1 MGKKNNAPQK
11 GTVNVKEQKD
21 KQQSISNIE
30 QPEGK
35 IYRYVFYA
43 IAALMLILTPI
54 LSLNSGISGDEKSSY
69 VHSSRVYDYFAK
81 GDTAALNTQGDPL
94 TQNLEYYGQSFD
106 NFTYLFIKWF
116 HIDHPYEFRHVCNA
130 LAGWCIAF
138 IIALLL
144 VKIAGYRTAILGF
157 LMLLLSPRFL
167 GHSFNNPKDIPFALG
182 YTFAI
187 YQMILLVKE
196 LPKTNIKR
204 LIYIALGIGL
214 ANSIRIGGLMLV
226 AYLMLFCG
234 VWYFFVNKENKWTEQ
249 QFWTKGLILIAKL
262 AVVSLCGFFVS
273 IILWPYLQ
281 QSPFSHAKE
290 SLDLMEHYS
299 VNLKQIFEGVNIWS
313 TNAPWYYLPKYIF
326 MTIPEAVIL
335 GLILFCCFIRKIVK
349 KQRGIIAF
357 IIVFSFAFPILYIIY
372 KASNVYGGWR
382 HVLFTY
388 PFFVTA
394 AALGWEHL
402 YEFAKPKI
410 RPFILALFGLLMLF
424 PIVHIVRSHP
434 HEYVYYNQLCGGINA
449 NYGKYE
455 TDYYQ
460 HSTRAAAKWLDN
472 YLIDNKLKPTQG
484 KKIIIAS
491 NDHKAIEYY
500 FRYDTAK
507 SYEVSYIRYYERGN
521 SDWDY
526 AISINTYINAYQLQQ
541 GIWPPKGT
549 IHTIDVGGKPIA
561 AIIKRENKSDY
572 EGYLLKE
579 KLSDTTL
586 SNEER
591 FEILQQAIAAY
602 NDAYQ
607 YDPHNETAILNLIE
621 LYANLHR
628 VDSMLYF
635 TNQLVNVCPNENF
648 LNVAINV
655 YNSVYQNSHDQ
666 NMLNQIFALHQR
678 MIDENPYSAQY
689 YYNLA
694 MMYVQMGN
702 LNKGKELM
710 EACMKKNKRTFEANY
725 YDAIF
730 LAQTGRQS
738 EAIDLLIK
746 AKKKFPGNAD
756 ICDNLI
762 GQIQG
767 INHQR

>member
-1 MGKKNNAPQK
+1 MAKKHQKKEIVTEQTDNKGKSENNT
-11 GTVNVKEQKD
+11 GGE
-21 KQQSISNIE
+21 S
-30 QPEGK
+30 K
-35 IYRYVFYA
+35 IYRTIFY
-43 IAALMLILTPI
+43 IAAAVFFVLAPV

-116 HIDHPYEFRHVCNA
+116 HIEHPYEFRHVCNA

-138 IIALLL
+138 VIALLL
-144 VKIAGYRTAILGF
+144 AKICGYRAALLGF

-182 YTFAI
+182 YTLAI

-196 LPKTNIKR
+196 LPKTSVKR
-204 LIYIALGIGL
+204 LVYIALGIGL
-214 ANSIRIGGLMLV
+214 ANSIRIGGLMLA

-234 VWYFFVNKENKWTEQ
+234 VWYFFVNKENKWTEK
-249 QFWTKGLILIAKL
+249 QFWTKGLVLIAKL
-262 AVVSLCGFFVS
+262 AAVSLGGFFVS

-290 SLDLMEHYS
+290 ALDLMEHYS

-335 GLILFCCFIRKIVK
+335 GLILFCCFIKKIVK
-349 KQRGIIAF
+349 KQGGIIAF

-388 PFFVTA
+388 PFFVAA

-402 YEFAKPKI
+402 YEYAKPKI
-410 RPFILALFGLLMLF
+410 RPLVPVLFGLLMLF
-424 PIVHIVRSHP
+424 PVVHIIRSHP
-434 HEYVYYNQLCGGINA
+434 HEYVYYNRLCGGIAA

-460 HSTRAAAKWLDN
+460 HSTRAAAQWLDN
-472 YLIDNKLKPTQG
+472 YLIKNNLKPTQG

-500 FRYDTAK
+500 FRHDTAK

-526 AISINTYINAYQLQQ
+526 AISINTYINAYQLQN

-561 AIIKRENKSDY
+561 AVIRRENKSDY
-572 EGYLLKE
+572 AGYLLKS
-579 KLSDTTL
+579 KLSDTALT
-586 SNEER
+586 NEER
-591 FEILQQAIAAY
+591 YEVLQQAIAAY
-602 NDAYQ
+602 NDAYR
-607 YDPHNETAILNLIE
+607 YDMHNETAILSLIE
-621 LYANLHR
+621 LYANMQR

-648 LNVAINV
+648 LNVATNV
-655 YNSVYQNSHDQ
+655 YGNVYQSSRDQ

-694 MMYVQMGN
+694 VMYVQMGN
-702 LNKGKELM
+702 LNKGKEIM

-725 YDAIF
+725 YDAVF
-730 LAQTGRQS
+730 LAQTGSRD
-738 EAIDLLIK
+738 EALTLLERT
-746 AKKKFPGNAD
+746 AKKFPQYSSECQNVID
-756 ICDNLI
+756 
-762 GQIQG
+762 QIMG
-767 INHQR
+767 IKR